1 MTKSKKIVLLI
12 NRLCNSLKY
21 KYKKE
26 SIKKNMKLKQKL
38 FKLIKEC
45 LGIEKQDNSLIE
57 PNRVEI
63 VDLPKDLVINLNKG
77 GKNGKK

>member
-1 MTKSKKIVLLI
+1 
-12 NRLCNSLKY
+12 
-21 KYKKE
+21 
-26 SIKKNMKLKQKL
+26 MKLKQKL
-38 FKLIKEC
+38 FKYIKEC

-57 PNRVEI
+57 PNRTEI

>member
-1 MTKSKKIVLLI
+1 
-12 NRLCNSLKY
+12 
-21 KYKKE
+21 
-26 SIKKNMKLKQKL
+26 MKLKQKL

-45 LGIEKQDNSLIE
+45 LGIEKKENSLIE
-57 PNRVEI
+57 PNRTEI

>member
-1 MTKSKKIVLLI
+1 
-12 NRLCNSLKY
+12 
-21 KYKKE
+21 
-26 SIKKNMKLKQKL
+26 MKVIFKKL

>member
-1 MTKSKKIVLLI
+1 
-12 NRLCNSLKY
+12 
-21 KYKKE
+21 
-26 SIKKNMKLKQKL
+26 MKLKQKL

-57 PNRVEI
+57 PDKVEI
-63 VDLPKDLVINLNKG
+63 VDLPKNLVINLNKG

>member
-1 MTKSKKIVLLI
+1 
-12 NRLCNSLKY
+12 
-21 KYKKE
+21 
-26 SIKKNMKLKQKL
+26 MKLKQKL

>member
-1 MTKSKKIVLLI
+1 
-12 NRLCNSLKY
+12 
-21 KYKKE
+21 
-26 SIKKNMKLKQKL
+26 MKLKQKL

-45 LGIEKQDNSLIE
+45 LGIEKKENSIIE
-57 PNRVEI
+57 PNRTEI